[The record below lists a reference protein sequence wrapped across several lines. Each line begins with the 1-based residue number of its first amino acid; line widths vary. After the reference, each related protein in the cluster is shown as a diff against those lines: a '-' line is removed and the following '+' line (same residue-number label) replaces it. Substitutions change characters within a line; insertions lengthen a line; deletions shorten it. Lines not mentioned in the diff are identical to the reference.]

1 MTSEPTS
8 SDPAF
13 VPPAAVVTFNDID
26 DPQLWMKPS
35 LRTDIAVVDHDEAWA
50 DDFERLAAMIREAL
64 GERVLALQHVGS
76 TSVPGLAAKP
86 VIDID
91 ILVADPSDEDSYR
104 PALTAVGYDL
114 AVREPGWYEHRAFR
128 HEDADGTPRLPHSN
142 LHVFG
147 PHCPEFARHRIFRDH
162 LTRDAADRQLYA
174 EAKRGAAAEA
184 NAAGETMMDYNAR
197 KQAVIR
203 DIYARAFAAA
213 GLT

>member
-1 MTSEPTS
+1 
-8 SDPAF
+8 
-13 VPPAAVVTFNDID
+13 
-26 DPQLWMKPS
+26 MKPG
-35 LRTDIAVVDHDEAWA
+35 RRADIAIVDHDEAWA
-50 DDFERLAAMIREAL
+50 DDFARLAAMIRGAL
-64 GERVLALQHVGS
+64 GDTGLALQHVGS

-91 ILVADPSDEDSYR
+91 VLVADPSDEDAYR
-104 PALTAVGYDL
+104 PALAAVGYDL
-114 AVREPGWYEHRAFR
+114 TVREPAWYEHRVFR
-128 HEDADGTPRLPHSN
+128 HEDADGTLRLPHSN

-162 LTRDAADRQLYA
+162 LTRDAADRQRYA